1 MTVCASTTLTAGASR
16 AQSTAEIDLP
26 APDSAP
32 SKIGRLPP
40 RKLLAPPQEG
50 AAHPLLQRTVQSNRN
65 SGASHRKL
73 LPNHGS
79 EITPG
84 GPSERDSNQ
93 RSTLSID
100 GQPGSVPP
108 PTSDTM
114 AQPAIIDGN
123 DDSQLVSGGAGL
135 QSQGSVPPPTGTSD
149 IVAQPAV
156 SEGSADSQLVISGGI
171 GLQLSGSVPPPTGPS
186 DTVAQPATR
195 DGNINS
201 QLVTSGGTERAV
213 VIGNCVLFM
222 RMIQI

>member
-40 RKLLAPPQEG
+40 RKLLAPPQG
-50 AAHPLLQRTVQSNRN
+50 GWAAE
-65 SGASHRKL
+65 
-73 LPNHGS
+73 GS

>member
-100 GQPGSVPP
+100 GQPGQTQRYS
-108 PTSDTM
+108 
-114 AQPAIIDGN
+114 
-123 DDSQLVSGGAGL
+123 L
-135 QSQGSVPPPTGTSD
+135 QH
-149 IVAQPAV
+149 
-156 SEGSADSQLVISGGI
+156 LVISGGI